1 VIPSPPTL
9 HVVGTEM
16 VVGSFALSGAC
27 FLLALL
33 GSLKIWRFHLI
44 QKKVDTIAHGAL
56 LFGLLATPLAILSGI
71 QSSPGDGI
79 QSTIL
84 ATKML
89 LAMSGVGLALAILVV
104 RMKQGIDLWN
114 QTFASVAHAMFGMM
128 AVGMMLL
135 TASLGGR
142 FSRGE
147 SLLDF
152 AHLPYDTLFLA
163 SGWFSAVILLIGLAN
178 IVMYIRRGSAIEH

>member
-1 VIPSPPTL
+1 
-9 HVVGTEM
+9 M

-33 GSLKIWRFHLI
+33 ASFGIWKFHMVH
-44 QKKVDTIAHGAL
+44 KKVDTIAHGAL
-56 LFGLLATPLAILSGI
+56 VFGLLATPLAILSGI
-71 QSSPGDGI
+71 QSSPGEDI

-89 LAMSGVGLALAILVV
+89 LAMSGVGLALGVLVV
-104 RMKQGIDLWN
+104 RMKQGIELWN
-114 QTFASVAHAMFGMM
+114 QTFASVAHAMFGMT

-163 SGWFSAVILLIGLAN
+163 PGWFSAALLLIGIAN
-178 IVMYIRRGSAIEH
+178 TIFYIRRSSTIEH

>member
-1 VIPSPPTL
+1 
-9 HVVGTEM
+9 M
-16 VVGSFALSGAC
+16 VVGSFALSGVC

-33 GSLKIWRFHLI
+33 GSFGIWKFHML

-56 LFGLLATPLAILSGI
+56 MFGLLATPLAILSGI
-71 QSSPGDGI
+71 QSSPGDEI

-84 ATKML
+84 ATKMF
-89 LAMSGVGLALAILVV
+89 LAMSGVGLALAVLVV
-104 RMKQGIDLWN
+104 RMKQGSELWN
-114 QTFASVAHAMFGMM
+114 QTFASVAHALFGMT

-163 SGWFSAVILLIGLAN
+163 PGWFSAFLLVIGLAN
-178 IVMYIRRGSAIEH
+178 IALYIRRSSAIEH